1 MKKGLFVLAML
12 FLAINSYGQVGWD
25 VYKIGDQKYEKGDF
39 FGAIKDYTIAIEMEN
54 PIYKVA
60 LRSYYTSRG
69 VAKQMVKDYRGAID
83 DFTAA
88 ISFDPKDS
96 DHLYNARGD
105 SKNVLKNYP
114 DAILDFSKAIEI
126 NPKEGRYYLGRGLA
140 RVGNNEK
147 DLGCRDFSR
156 AGELGYEPAYEAI
169 KQLCN

>member
-1 MKKGLFVLAML
+1 MKKGLFVLTML
-12 FLAINSYGQVGWD
+12 FLAINSYGQVGMD

-39 FGAIKDYTIAIEMEN
+39 IGAIKDYTIAIEMEN

-69 VAKQMVKDYRGAID
+69 LAKQMVKDYRGAID
-83 DFTAA
+83 DFTVA

-96 DHLYNARGD
+96 DHLYNARGG
-105 SKNVLKNYP
+105 SKSVLKNYP
-114 DAILDFSKAIEI
+114 DAILDFSKAIEM

-140 RVGNNEK
+140 RVGNNER

-156 AGELGYEPAYEAI
+156 AGELGYESAYDLI
-169 KQLCN
+169 KDWCN